1 MNLLRGLRLCFPL
14 VVGLVGLVG
23 LAGCSPEQTR
33 SELGRQISP
42 NQKLVAV
49 LTETL
54 IGGSSGGIYED
65 LYLGDQGIPFK
76 LDNPVFTASG
86 CSSGLSFAWL
96 NDYTIE
102 IHYPSTCAINSFTN
116 RWYRP
121 SDLQVGWRNPIEII
135 LVRV

>member
-1 MNLLRGLRLCFPL
+1 MNLIRDLCLCLPL
-14 VVGLVGLVG
+14 LAG
-23 LAGCSPEQTR
+23 LAGCSADQAR
-33 SELGRQISP
+33 SELERQISP

-54 IGGSSGGIYED
+54 VGGTPGGVYED
-65 LYLGDQGIPFK
+65 LYLGDQGIPFT
-76 LDNPVFTASG
+76 LENPVFTAAG
-86 CSSGLSFAWL
+86 CSGLSFSWL

-121 SDLQVGWRNPIEII
+121 SDVLVGRRNPIEII
-135 LVRV
+135 LVRG

>member
-1 MNLLRGLRLCFPL
+1 MNTVRDLCL
-14 VVGLVGLVG
+14 CMSL
-23 LAGCSPEQTR
+23 LAGLSACSPDQTR

-54 IGGSSGGIYED
+54 VGGTPGGVYEN
-65 LYLGDQGIPFK
+65 LYLGDQGIPFE
-76 LDNPVFTASG
+76 LENPVFTAAS
-86 CSSGLSFAWL
+86 CSGLSFSWL

-102 IHYPSTCAINSFTN
+102 IHYPLTCAINSFTN

-135 LVRV
+135 LVRG